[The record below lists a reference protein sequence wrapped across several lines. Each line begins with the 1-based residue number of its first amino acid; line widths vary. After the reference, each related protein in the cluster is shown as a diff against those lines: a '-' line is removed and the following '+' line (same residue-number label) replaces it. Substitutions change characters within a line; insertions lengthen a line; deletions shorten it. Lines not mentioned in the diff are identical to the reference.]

1 MNQTLKTS
9 RALTIAAFAALSLG
23 AWAHGDEEKQKP
35 EAGHHMEQGMP
46 MGHGDHGAAGHAG
59 AAHGHEASGGHG
71 HASMMGEPGDPAKV
85 SRTVMVDMA
94 DNMRFTPANID
105 VKVGETI
112 RFFVKNSGQ
121 TTHEMVLGNLAD
133 LKAHA
138 EMMRSMPNMAHN
150 EPNMTKLNPG
160 QRGGMVWHFT
170 QPGVVDFA
178 CTVPGHLEAG
188 MKGTITVK

>member
-1 MNQTLKTS
+1 MNKTLKTS
-9 RALTIAAFAALSLG
+9 RALTIAALTALSLG
-23 AWAHGDEEKQKP
+23 AWAGGDHGK
-35 EAGHHMEQGMP
+35 HHDMAQGMK
-46 MGHGDHGAAGHAG
+46 MNHGAAGHAD

-94 DNMRFTPANID
+94 DNMRFTPANIE

-138 EMMRSMPNMAHN
+138 EMMRNMPNMAHN